1 MRAPRIVSTKNT
13 RKISCMLVRNP
24 GDISGVIE
32 VLPSMNEKTIMTIP
46 IESII
51 PVLRI
56 VARNEDAIPY

>member
-1 MRAPRIVSTKNT
+1 
-13 RKISCMLVRNP
+13 MLARNP
-24 GDISGVIE
+24 GAISGVIE

-56 VARNEDAIPY
+56 VARNEDAMP